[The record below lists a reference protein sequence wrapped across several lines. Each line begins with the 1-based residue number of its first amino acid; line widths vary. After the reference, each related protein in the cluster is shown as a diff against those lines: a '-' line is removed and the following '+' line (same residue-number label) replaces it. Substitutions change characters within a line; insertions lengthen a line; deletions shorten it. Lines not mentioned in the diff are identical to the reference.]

1 MTELGELEDDRQVER
16 DGADVAA
23 PDRDGLPSSLHQSE
37 RKARQPMGD
46 VMAPYCWKISETLP
60 FSDERLR

>member
-1 MTELGELEDDRQVER
+1 MIGRLSET
-16 DGADVAA
+16 A
-23 PDRDGLPSSLHQSE
+23 PMLQRPTVTALPSSLHQSE